1 MSYLCYHSKGMQ
13 IILDH
18 FPHISP
24 EQQAQFAQL
33 DELYR
38 LWNARINVI
47 SRKDIDNL
55 YTHHVLHSLAIARF
69 VQFQPETQ
77 IVDLGTGG
85 GFPGIPL
92 AIMFPEVSF
101 TLIDGTRKKIS
112 VVEAVAEGLGLTNV
126 RPLAVRAEEHK
137 GQYDFVVT
145 RAVAELSMLARWSE
159 HLLQHKRQLHAIP
172 NGLIAL
178 KGGQVK
184 QEMKGLPRKMSVET
198 EPISSWFKDPWFE
211 EKYVVWA
218 QV

>member
-1 MSYLCYHSKGMQ
+1 MQ
-13 IILDH
+13 VILDH
-18 FPHISP
+18 FPHLTA

-47 SRKDIDNL
+47 SRKDIDYL
-55 YTHHVLHSLAIARF
+55 YTHHVLHSLAIAKF
-69 VQFQPETQ
+69 VQFKPEAQ

-92 AIMFPEVSF
+92 AILFPEVSF

-145 RAVAELSMLARWSE
+145 RAVAEMSMLARWSA
-159 HLLQHKRQLHAIP
+159 HLVQHKRQLHALP

-184 QEMKGLPRKMSVET
+184 QEVKGLPRKMSVET
-198 EPISSWFKDPWFE
+198 EPISTWFKDPWFE